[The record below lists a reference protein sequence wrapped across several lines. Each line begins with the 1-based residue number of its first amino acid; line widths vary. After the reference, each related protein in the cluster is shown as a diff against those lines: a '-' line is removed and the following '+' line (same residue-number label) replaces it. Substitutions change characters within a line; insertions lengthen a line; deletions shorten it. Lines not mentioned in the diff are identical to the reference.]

1 MSEQQQPAASPATSE
16 DREAWLKT
24 GSKLPA
30 TEEPDAAKTRDESD
44 DKDEANPF
52 SQYYGMLLHQQNMLQ
67 DHVRTGTYERA
78 MLSNP
83 TDFRDK
89 VVLDVGTGSG
99 ILAFFAIKA
108 GARKV
113 YAVELSNMAECARE
127 LVAANGLSDRITVIK
142 GKMEEVQLPEQV
154 DVVVSEPMGFFLVH
168 ERMLETFVTAGK
180 KWRRPAPSFKMFPS
194 IGTMFM
200 SPFSDDS
207 IYREQMA
214 KVAFWQQQDF
224 YGVNL
229 SSLRARAMDNHF
241 SQPVVGYFPPDIL
254 LSSRFAEHVL
264 DFADITKDQLDT
276 FDFPFHFVVE
286 RTAIMHGLG
295 CWFTVDFL
303 GSDARVVLSTAPHD
317 AGTHWYQC
325 RLLLSTPVAVNAS
338 QSVSGNLHFVANKKF
353 SYDIDLEVRLDGTS
367 IVSRNHIRLHDQ
379 MYHYLYSPGAASGA
393 ATDGMQQQ
401 NSSY

>member
-30 TEEPDAAKTRDESD
+30 TEEPDAAKIRDESD

-229 SSLRARAMDNHF
+229 SRPTGH
-241 SQPVVGYFPPDIL
+241 
-254 LSSRFAEHVL
+254 
-264 DFADITKDQLDT
+264 

>member
-1 MSEQQQPAASPATSE
+1 MTISPDPTEDMKTTSPV
-16 DREAWLKT
+16 
-24 GSKLPA
+24 SA
-30 TEEPDAAKTRDESD
+30 TEENLSIVRPTEEDGE
-44 DKDEANPF
+44 KDEDNPF

-78 MLSNP
+78 MLSNLS
-83 TDFRDK
+83 DFTDK

-99 ILAFFAIKA
+99 ILAFFAVKA

-113 YAVELSNMAECARE
+113 YAVELSNMADCARE
-127 LVAANGLSDRITVIK
+127 LVAANGLKDRIIIIK

-168 ERMLETFVTAGK
+168 ERMLETFVAAGK
-180 KWRRPAPSFKMFPS
+180 KWRRQTPDFKMFPS
-194 IGTMFM
+194 IGTMFV
-200 SPFSDDS
+200 SPFSDES
-207 IYREQMA
+207 IYRDQMA

-254 LSSRFAEHVL
+254 LSSRPAEHVL
-264 DFADITKDQLDT
+264 DFADVTKEQLDT
-276 FDFPFHFVVE
+276 FDFPFHFVIE

-303 GSDARVVLSTAPHD
+303 GSDARVVLSTAPQD
-317 AGTHWYQC
+317 TGTHWYQC
-325 RLLLSTPVAVNAS
+325 RLLLSTVVAVNAL
-338 QSVSGNLHFVANKKF
+338 QSVTGNLHFVANKKF
-353 SYDIDLEVRLDGTS
+353 SYDIDLEVHLDGTF

-379 MYHYLYSPGAASGA
+379 MYHYLFSPGAASAGTNA
-393 ATDGMQQQ
+393 
-401 NSSY
+401 S

>member
-1 MSEQQQPAASPATSE
+1 MPWQQHSSNESKVLMPSSNTSLSRSESTTINTGTQSE
-16 DREAWLKT
+16 KT
-24 GSKLPA
+24 
-30 TEEPDAAKTRDESD
+30 TEEDE
-44 DKDEANPF
+44 ENPF

-78 MLSNP
+78 MLCNP

-113 YAVELSNMAECARE
+113 YAVELSAMAECARE
-127 LVAANGLSDRITVIK
+127 LVAANGLHDRITVIK
-142 GKMEEVQLPEQV
+142 GKMEEVQLPEPV
-154 DVVVSEPMGFFLVH
+154 DIVVSEPMGFFLVH
-168 ERMLETFVTAGK
+168 ERMLETFVSAGK
-180 KWRRPAPSFKMFPS
+180 RWRSPSPSFKMFPS

-200 SPFSDDS
+200 SPFSDDT

-214 KVAFWQQQDF
+214 KVAFWQQKDF

-229 SSLRARAMDNHF
+229 SSLRGRAVANHF
-241 SQPVVGYFPPDIL
+241 SQPVVGYFSPNIL
-254 LSSRFAEHVL
+254 LSSRYAEHVI
-264 DFADITKDQLDT
+264 DFAEVTKEQLDT

-303 GSDARVVLSTAPHD
+303 GSDARVVLSTSPHD

-325 RLLLSTPVAVNAS
+325 RLLLSTPIAVNAS
-338 QSVSGNLHFVANKKF
+338 QKISGNLHFVANKKF
-353 SYDIDLEVRLDGTS
+353 SYNIDLEVRLDETS

-379 MYHYLYSPGAASGA
+379 MYQYLYSSQAASA
-393 ATDGMQQQ
+393 AVSTEGMQ
-401 NSSY
+401 